1 MEIIKRIILTVLVIV
16 LIRFGNFIPV
26 ANVNQSALLP
36 FLKSSS
42 SLNSFL
48 TRDDFILSIFSLG
61 IIPNINASILIQ
73 LLISINP
80 RLERLQKEEGELGRT
95 QIKKYIRVLTLV
107 LAIFESLSIVFF
119 LKPLV
124 VEWSLIHCLE
134 ILVSL
139 TTGSMVMLWLSEVI
153 TENGIGNGS
162 SIIITLGILNSI
174 STSGLKLIQT
184 ANLQALF
191 FIFITF
197 TFLIIGIIYVQE
209 AIRIVPFITA
219 KQLFINRSYER
230 KNSETSYIPLK
241 INQGGVMP
249 LIFSSTFLTFLT
261 VGINFL
267 LRGNSN
273 FNLIQKSSLFGLSL
287 NLVNFILIVIFS
299 LFYSNL
305 VLNPKEISKDL
316 KKMAITVPGVR
327 PGEQTTLFFKQVLTR
342 LSLLGALF
350 LGFLVALPNIRN
362 LTGFGITS
370 LLILVGVS
378 VDITRQIQTLII
390 SQKY

>member
-249 LIFSSTFLTFLT
+249 LIFSSTFLT

>member
-124 VEWSLIHCLE
+124 VDWSVINCLE

-174 STSGLKLIQT
+174 SKSGLKSIQT
-184 ANLQALF
+184 ANLQALL

-209 AIRIVPFITA
+209 AIRVVPFITA

-267 LRGNSN
+267 LKGNSN
-273 FNLIQKSSLFGLSL
+273 FNLIQKSSLFSLSL

>member
-1 MEIIKRIILTVLVIV
+1 M
-16 LIRFGNFIPV
+16 
-26 ANVNQSALLP
+26 
-36 FLKSSS
+36 
-42 SLNSFL
+42 
-48 TRDDFILSIFSLG
+48 
-61 IIPNINASILIQ
+61 
-73 LLISINP
+73 
-80 RLERLQKEEGELGRT
+80 
-95 QIKKYIRVLTLV
+95 
-107 LAIFESLSIVFF
+107 FF

-124 VEWSLIHCLE
+124 VDWSLIHCLE

-327 PGEQTTLFFKQVLTR
+327 PGEQTTLFFKVAFGPRIGLGQER
-342 LSLLGALF
+342 FGALVF
-350 LGFLVALPNIRN
+350 
-362 LTGFGITS
+362 S
-370 LLILVGVS
+370 MQVGPS
-378 VDITRQIQTLII
+378 K
-390 SQKY
+390 SSS

>member
-124 VEWSLIHCLE
+124 VDWSLIHCLE

>member
-1 MEIIKRIILTVLVIV
+1 MEIIKRIVLTVLVIV

-124 VEWSLIHCLE
+124 VDWNIINCLE

-174 STSGLKLIQT
+174 SKSGLKLIQT

-209 AIRIVPFITA
+209 AIRVVPFITA
-219 KQLFINRSYER
+219 KQLFINKSYER

-273 FNLIQKSSLFGLSL
+273 LNLILKSSLFGLSL

>member
-1 MEIIKRIILTVLVIV
+1 M
-16 LIRFGNFIPV
+16 
-26 ANVNQSALLP
+26 
-36 FLKSSS
+36 
-42 SLNSFL
+42 
-48 TRDDFILSIFSLG
+48 
-61 IIPNINASILIQ
+61 
-73 LLISINP
+73 
-80 RLERLQKEEGELGRT
+80 
-95 QIKKYIRVLTLV
+95 V

-124 VEWSLIHCLE
+124 VDWSVINCLE

-174 STSGLKLIQT
+174 SKSGLKSIQT
-184 ANLQALF
+184 ANLQALL

-209 AIRIVPFITA
+209 AIRVVPFITA

-249 LIFSSTFLTFLT
+249 LIFSSTFLT

>member
-124 VEWSLIHCLE
+124 VDWSLIHCLE

-267 LRGNSN
+267 LKGNSN